1 MTKKFKLKIVL
12 CFILLFMV
20 VLTACTN
27 GGDKEQESSTSPD
40 TSTGDTNGTELK
52 QNDTTVADEDEWY
65 NVFAIENFSYNSV
78 DISEGSV
85 IVEGKL
91 LFDSDKCVVT
101 DINPE
106 NNNIPFTFYRVRI
119 GDKWYDLDMEYSSA
133 LSEKSVGVCDY
144 EIMNVRLPLASMFEN
159 GDIKGAFSKAVY
171 DENKKAYLY
180 SFSKQT
186 NYEGM
191 DISFNYSYN
200 FEFYIENQQLVK
212 VCYEYS
218 YDDITYSCVANF
230 YDIGTTIIEDMPS
243 AVFVGVPES
252 ISDDLHK
259 WVLNTSGVVPASDC
273 DGIGKATFICSDC
286 QETLT
291 VSYIN
296 GHSDDT
302 YESYRL
308 AEGSITCE
316 DGVCRVDICKECN
329 EVVQETPNGPN
340 GNMHFQMEND
350 CDLSGYDVCEDHKVG
365 LTSCACGEEKLFYFD
380 DQITFFGGGDCS
392 CDKCELR
399 SVRTVINT
407 ETVGNQSIQTVKFS
421 VYCGEQHIID
431 YTVVR
436 SFTVIS

>member
-1 MTKKFKLKIVL
+1 MTKKLKLKIVL
-12 CFILLFMV
+12 CFILLFTL
-20 VLTACTN
+20 VLTACSN
-27 GGDKEQESSTSPD
+27 GENKEQESNTSPD
-40 TSTGDTNGTELK
+40 MSTSDNNGTEPP
-52 QNDTTVADEDEWY
+52 QNETTVVGEDEWY
-65 NVFAIENFSYNSV
+65 SIFAIENFSYNSV
-78 DISEGSV
+78 TTSEGSV
-85 IVEGKL
+85 IDEGKL

-119 GDKWYDLDMEYSSA
+119 GNKWYDLDMDYSSA
-133 LSEKSVGVCDY
+133 LSENNVGVCEY
-144 EIMNVRLPLASMFEN
+144 EVMSVRFPLASMFEN
-159 GDIKGAFSKAVY
+159 EDIRGAFSKTTY

-180 SFSKQT
+180 SFSKQI
-186 NYEGM
+186 NYEEM

-218 YDDITYSCVANF
+218 DDDITYSCVENF

-259 WVLNTSGVVPASDC
+259 WVLNTSSVVPAADC

-296 GHSDDT
+296 GHSEET

-308 AEGSITCE
+308 AEGSVSCD
-316 DGVCRVDICKECN
+316 DGVNRLDICKECN
-329 EVVQETPNGPN
+329 EVVQEMPI
-340 GNMHFQMEND
+340 GNMHFPMETD

-365 LTSCACGEEKLFYFD
+365 LLSCACGEEKSFYFD
-380 DQITFFGGGDCS
+380 DQITLMGGGDCS
-392 CDKCELR
+392 CGECELR
-399 SVRTVINT
+399 SVRTVIST
-407 ETVGNQSIQTVKFS
+407 ETVENQSIQTVKIS

-431 YTVVR
+431 YTVAE
-436 SFTVIS
+436 SITVIG